1 MYLQEVLNRFDNVK
15 ETGSGQYSCRC
26 PAHNDKSNSLGIKQ
40 DGDKI
45 LMNCF
50 AGCSV
55 KSILDSVGLQ
65 WKDIL
70 SPNDEM
76 NKLIKKSFNPYA
88 VLKMLRDEVL
98 HVGLS
103 SSSIIKGNKLS
114 EEDHSRLLKAISNI
128 RSAYEKCK

>member
-1 MYLQEVLNRFDNVK
+1 MYIQEILNHFENVK
-15 ETGSGQYSCRC
+15 ESGNGQYSCRC
-26 PAHNDKSNSLGIKQ
+26 PAHKDKSNSLGIKQ

-50 AGCSV
+50 AGCDI
-55 KSILDSVGLQ
+55 KSILDASGLE

-70 SPNDEM
+70 PNNEDM
-76 NKLIKKSFNPYA
+76 NKEIKKSFNPYA

-103 SSSIIKGNKLS
+103 SATIKKGNKLS
-114 EEDHSRLLKAISNI
+114 DEDHERLLLAINNI
-128 RSAYEKCK
+128 RSAYDKCR